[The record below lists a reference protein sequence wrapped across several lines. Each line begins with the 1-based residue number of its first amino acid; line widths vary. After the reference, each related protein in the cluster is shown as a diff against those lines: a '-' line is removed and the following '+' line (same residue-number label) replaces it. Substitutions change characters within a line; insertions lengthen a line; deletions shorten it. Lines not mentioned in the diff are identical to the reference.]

1 MDLLS
6 SRLTRLYHG
15 LVRVFFA
22 VCAVWLFVSC
32 LVCTNFLDLE
42 ERSHLTADN
51 VQLQAVLLLIL
62 GALCILV
69 PRPQKDRL
77 YSVLRWVLVGIGG
90 ALGLLAQAEN
100 TINPVPG
107 NPEGAPEPQHGT
119 EKPQQSAI
127 DEGGVQ
133 HQGEHHKP

>member
-15 LVRVFFA
+15 LVRAFFA

-51 VQLQAVLLLIL
+51 VLSGRFMTETENYTSDQILL
-62 GALCILV
+62 
-69 PRPQKDRL
+69 R
-77 YSVLRWVLVGIGG
+77 
-90 ALGLLAQAEN
+90 EN
-100 TINPVPG
+100 L
-107 NPEGAPEPQHGT
+107 
-119 EKPQQSAI
+119 
-127 DEGGVQ
+127 
-133 HQGEHHKP
+133 